1 MKPDVRNLEE
11 RADTLTKDSTT
22 ELMRAHR
29 GGKLSRKQA
38 TLLEQQVDAEP
49 NDVKS
54 RVSLLGYYHRSSGL
68 SWSGVLWS
76 AFRGNSIHQRR
87 YVDLITWFVEHRSQS
102 IEAGLPEMY
111 PPLGFDES
119 VSKTLK
125 ELWEKQIAKSPTNV
139 VVLCNAAS
147 FFYHTDKVVS
157 EELLRSAQELDP
169 DNAYL
174 AGRLSQ
180 LYMVGSKRSSE
191 LLTRALSEKEAQIE
205 KSSSV
210 NPYDLGDLARLA
222 FANHD
227 YEKAELAAARLI
239 SSATERHDSSSD
251 YGNAIHDGNSALGRI
266 AVQRGDISAAKEF
279 LGKASKSAGSPV
291 LCTFGPDM
299 DLAQDL
305 LEIGERKA
313 VIDYLWACHRFW
325 NGFCGTF
332 PTMLWILLISVG
344 FKPILNRVRS
354 LSESK
359 QSTNE

>member
-1 MKPDVRNLEE
+1 VAYLAESMKPDVRYLEE

-29 GGKLSRKQA
+29 GGKLSRNQA
-38 TLLEQQVDAEP
+38 TLLEQQVDVEP

-119 VSKTLK
+119 VSKILK

-139 VVLCNAAS
+139 AVLCNAAS

-180 LYMVGSKRSSE
+180 LR
-191 LLTRALSEKEAQIE
+191 
-205 KSSSV
+205 
-210 NPYDLGDLARLA
+210 
-222 FANHD
+222 
-227 YEKAELAAARLI
+227 
-239 SSATERHDSSSD
+239 
-251 YGNAIHDGNSALGRI
+251 GRI
-266 AVQRGDISAAKEF
+266 
-279 LGKASKSAGSPV
+279 
-291 LCTFGPDM
+291 C
-299 DLAQDL
+299 
-305 LEIGERKA
+305 GERIFGKS
-313 VIDYLWACHRFW
+313 VQICWLSL
-325 NGFCGTF
+325 
-332 PTMLWILLISVG
+332 PLLIWSRYG
-344 FKPILNRVRS
+344 FSARFIGDW
-354 LSESK
+354 
-359 QSTNE
+359 